1 MASGPAPSSSGPVFP
16 KLGVRLEV
24 LEQLAREGASTTN
37 QLCHEIVRQRTVTA
51 GWEDVPRVSDPARG
65 FYAHAYRQRGAD
77 RTQDAAPPG
86 TRALT
91 GVLLADPATAAL
103 VGDATHFVSPA
114 PHSLTLPLRLPHA
127 AAPPPQ
133 CLNKPWF

>member
-1 MASGPAPSSSGPVFP
+1 MAAGPAPAPPSSSGPAFP

-37 QLCHEIVRQRTVTA
+37 QLCHEIVRQRTVPA

-114 PHSLTLPLRLPHA
+114 PDSWVPHA
-127 AAPPPQ
+127 ASPCPNLSAAILS
-133 CLNKPWF
+133 C